1 MYMDANGDTQGNYTL
16 IGRQPIAE
24 DFHHEQGLY
33 PVGVF
38 HIPQNHSTIPVSAI
52 SIFHFW
58 IEKKKKCLGHG
69 IQNPPYKPVVIT
81 LMLLSPSP
89 FPCTSECPIY
99 FFYCNRLINESNGVC
114 SAAAQTDAGNAL
126 LVKEAKLKSII
137 IRRMEA
143 AASVS
148 SY

>member
-1 MYMDANGDTQGNYTL
+1 MDVLSISLLHVWWIYNCSKCLIAISWLLFDIVRYVVYMDANGDTQGNYTL

-58 IEKKKKCLGHG
+58 IEKKKKMLGTW
-69 IQNPPYKPVVIT
+69 NSK
-81 LMLLSPSP
+81 
-89 FPCTSECPIY
+89 
-99 FFYCNRLINESNGVC
+99 
-114 SAAAQTDAGNAL
+114 SA
-126 LVKEAKLKSII
+126 V
-137 IRRMEA
+137 
-143 AASVS
+143 
-148 SY
+148 